1 MSKKNLSRQ
10 EKKAVRTARARSQE
24 RRRQLL
30 AAFGLDWLPAALKIL
45 KYLFLFVLFVV
56 VPVIGLVLLALQCR
70 RNDEAWVPFRK
81 YRYAHR
87 GLHRKGLPENSMAA
101 FRDALD
107 HGYGIELDLHLMKD
121 GNLAV
126 VHDSKLGRMCGADAV
141 IEDLT
146 AEDLPKLK
154 LDYTEETIPL
164 FENVL
169 ELFNHRPEPMIV
181 ELKVAN
187 GNHNELAAKAMEL
200 LDRYDV
206 KYVVESFDPRAI
218 AWLRANRPEV
228 LRGQLSTALT
238 KPEHGGSGEK
248 QLSLMLVEHLF
259 TNILA
264 QPDFIAYDFTERN
277 IPELQI
283 CRKVYHVQ
291 EVSWTIRTPEDAA
304 AAEKLGNLVIFENF
318 GW

>member
-1 MSKKNLSRQ
+1 MSKQKRIAKAQAKARIRRSR
-10 EKKAVRTARARSQE
+10 E
-24 RRRQLL
+24 RRRDLL
-30 AAFGLDWLPAALKIL
+30 AVFDLEWIDTALRCL
-45 KYLFLFVLFVV
+45 KYLLMFILFVV
-56 VPVIGLVLLALQCR
+56 VPLIGILLLALQCR
-70 RNDEAWVPFRK
+70 RNDQAWVPLKKF
-81 YRYAHR
+81 RYAHR
-87 GLHRKGLPENSMAA
+87 GLHREGLPENSMAA
-101 FRDALD
+101 FRDALA

-126 VHDSKLGRMCGADAV
+126 VHDSRLGRMCGADAV

-146 AEDLPKLK
+146 AEDLPNLK

-164 FENVL
+164 FEDVL
-169 ELFNHRPEPMIV
+169 ELFNGRPEPMIV

-187 GNHNELAAKAMEL
+187 GNYKELAAKAMEL

-206 KYVVESFDPRAI
+206 QYVVESFDPRAI
-218 AWLRANRPEV
+218 AWLRSNRPEV

-248 QLSLMLVEHLF
+248 KLSLLLVEHLF
-259 TNILA
+259 TNIIA
-264 QPDFIAYDFTERN
+264 QPDFIAYDFTERD
-277 IPELQI
+277 IPELKI
-283 CRKVYHVQ
+283 CRKVFHVQ

>member
-1 MSKKNLSRQ
+1 MSKKK
-10 EKKAVRTARARSQE
+10 KKAAGRS
-24 RRRQLL
+24 RFSRKNVL
-30 AAFGLDWLPAALKIL
+30 AALGLEWVEPLLKLL
-45 KYLFLFVLFVV
+45 KFLLLFLLFAV
-56 VPVIGLVLLALQCR
+56 VPAVLILLFLLQCR
-70 RNDEAWVPFRK
+70 RSEGEWDYYRK
-81 YRYAHR
+81 FRYAHR

-121 GNLAV
+121 GNIAV
-126 VHDSKLGRMCGADAV
+126 VHDSRLGRMCGADAL

-154 LDYTEETIPL
+154 LDYTEETVPL
-164 FENVL
+164 FEDVL
-169 ELFNHRPEPMIV
+169 KLFDGRPEPMVV

-187 GNHNELAAKAMEL
+187 GNYAELAARTMEL
-200 LDRYDV
+200 LDRYSV
-206 KYVVESFDPRAI
+206 HYVIESFDPRAV
-218 AWLRANRPEV
+218 AWMRNNRPEV

-238 KPEHGGSGEK
+238 KPEHNSGNEK
-248 QLSLMLVEHLF
+248 KLALLLVQHLL
-259 TNILA
+259 TNVIA
-264 QPDFIAYDFTERN
+264 QPDFIAYDFTERS
-277 IPELQI
+277 IPELAL
-283 CRKVYHVQ
+283 CRRVYHVQ

>member
-1 MSKKNLSRQ
+1 MSKSKRAI
-10 EKKAVRTARARSQE
+10 KKAVKQAKARSQE

-30 AAFGLDWLPAALKIL
+30 AAFGLEWVPAALKVM
-45 KYLFLFVLFVV
+45 KGLFLFVLFVV
-56 VPVIGLVLLALQCR
+56 VPVAAILLLALQCR
-70 RNDEAWVPFRK
+70 RGGDWSHLRK

-121 GNLAV
+121 GNIAV

-154 LDYTEETIPL
+154 LDYTEETVPL
-164 FENVL
+164 FEDVL
-169 ELFNHRPEPMIV
+169 KLFNGRPEPMIV
-181 ELKVAN
+181 ELKAAN
-187 GNHNELAAKAMEL
+187 GNQNELAAKTMEL

-206 KYVVESFDPRAI
+206 HYVIESFDPRAVS
-218 AWLRANRPEV
+218 WFRANRPEV

-238 KPEHGGSGEK
+238 KPEHDPGNTK
-248 QLSLMLVEHLF
+248 KLNLLLVQHLF

-264 QPDFIAYDFTERN
+264 QPDFIAYDFTERD

-283 CRKVYHVQ
+283 CRKFYKVQ